1 MESTG
6 LGATASFSFTGT
18 SVRWIGRRNKEGGIA
33 RLSVDGRDAIEVDL
47 YSEPNEIRTS
57 VITLYDLGQGPH
69 TLTIEVTG
77 TKNRKASSNVVT
89 VDAFEVEP
97 QILSRFQEMDPDV
110 TLTAGW
116 IQDSSGTWSGGG
128 VASGLDPRFGGMR
141 YTETAGEKA
150 TVKFRGTSI
159 AWSGYRGPDGG
170 IAIVRLDG
178 GEPKEVD
185 TYSPKFKAQVVVFT
199 ATGLADTNHTLTIEM
214 TGRRNPAAIPTATG
228 PVRIVV
234 DAFEVTTPGRR
245 YQQDDPA
252 ITYTGLW
259 TRDNDNRPWSE
270 GRLATGNLEDNPSG
284 MSVSATFT
292 FTGTSVSWISAQK
305 RSIGKSKVYLD
316 GELKEEEVNNK
327 RAEPF
332 EAYQREVYRVDKL
345 SPGEHKLRIEAL
357 GGGYTV
363 VDAFDVRQ

>member
-1 MESTG
+1 
-6 LGATASFSFTGT
+6 
-18 SVRWIGRRNKEGGIA
+18 
-33 RLSVDGRDAIEVDL
+33 
-47 YSEPNEIRTS
+47 
-57 VITLYDLGQGPH
+57 
-69 TLTIEVTG
+69 
-77 TKNRKASSNVVT
+77 
-89 VDAFEVEP
+89 
-97 QILSRFQEMDPDV
+97 
-110 TLTAGW
+110 
-116 IQDSSGTWSGGG
+116 
-128 VASGLDPRFGGMR
+128 MR

-270 GRLATGNLEDNPSG
+270 GRTATGNLVDNPDG

-363 VDAFDVRQ
+363 VDAFDVRP